1 VTPRSRLTGFHRHA
15 VFRINLPVVHP
26 FEIIA
31 AIPDANA
38 CAENCYLVRPT
49 MNDRNPELAGRA
61 LLHQD
66 GYVNL
71 AVAVEIALQIK

>member
-1 VTPRSRLTGFHRHA
+1 
-15 VFRINLPVVHP
+15 
-26 FEIIA
+26 
-31 AIPDANA
+31 
-38 CAENCYLVRPT
+38 

-71 AVAVEIALQIK
+71 AVAVEIALQIR